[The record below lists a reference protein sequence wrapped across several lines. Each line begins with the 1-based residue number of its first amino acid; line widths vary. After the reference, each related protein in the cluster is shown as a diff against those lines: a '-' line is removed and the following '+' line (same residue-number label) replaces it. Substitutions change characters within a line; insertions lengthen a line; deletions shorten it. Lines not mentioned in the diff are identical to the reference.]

1 MMSREPFLNIL
12 TAVSVSCCVAV
23 SSVFL
28 VRQFRGASAA
38 PVSPPGTIVAED
50 RRVANWQELKSIG
63 HRIGPERAA
72 VTIVEF
78 GDFECPACR
87 GFFANF
93 EAVRAKY
100 PDKIALVYRHWP
112 LSYHRF
118 AYPSARA
125 AECAAGQRKF
135 PEFYKFV
142 FSKQDSLGLITFSD
156 IAKRIG
162 IADVWL
168 FEKCVARPGTVAAIE
183 NDIAAA
189 RTLEGRGTPTLVIN
203 GTLPGRLPDANALE
217 QLVRNTR

>member
-1 MMSREPFLNIL
+1 MSREFFLNTL

-28 VRQFRGASAA
+28 VRQIRGAPAA
-38 PVSPPGTIVAED
+38 TASSTVKAAAED
-50 RRVANWQELKSIG
+50 RRVANWRELQSTG
-63 HRIGPERAA
+63 HRIGPPHAA

-87 GFFANF
+87 GFFGAF
-93 EAVRAKY
+93 EAVRVKY

-125 AECAAGQRKF
+125 AECAAAQGRF
-135 PEFYKFV
+135 AEFYSFM
-142 FSKQDSLGLITFSD
+142 FSKQDSLGLIAFSD
-156 IAKRIG
+156 VAKRIG
-162 IADVWL
+162 VADVAV
-168 FEKCVARPGTVAAIE
+168 FEKCIARPGTVAAIE

-189 RTLEGRGTPTLVIN
+189 RALQGRGTPTLVIN
-203 GTLPGRLPDANALE
+203 GTMAGRLPDVNALE
-217 QLVRNTR
+217 TLVRNGR